1 MQTGK
6 TFSAIITTDIKSELS
21 QTSNFT
27 YTSFTEFSSAHLK
40 IEVWPGSYEFNK
52 ISGRVVRTEL
62 YNITGLTYLLTYLL
76 TYGPLHVRE
85 VPRDPPAFVPLF
97 TLL

>member
-27 YTSFTEFSSAHLK
+27 CTSFTEFSSAHLK

-52 ISGRVVRTEL
+52 RTVRVVRTEL
-62 YNITGLTYLLTYLL
+62 YNVT
-76 TYGPLHVRE
+76 GPLHVRE
-85 VPRDPPAFVPLF
+85 VPRDPPAFVPLL